1 MVNKYYK
8 KKQAKVLKRSTREK
22 NQNFSEVE
30 KEKQCQY
37 YRDQNKNPS
46 EEEKQKKVEYMRN

>member
-8 KKQAKVLKRSTREK
+8 KKQTKVLKRSTHER
-22 NQNFSEVE
+22 NQNFSGVE

-37 YRDQNKNPS
+37 YRDQNKNLS
-46 EEEKQKKVEYMRN
+46 EEEKQKKVQYMRN